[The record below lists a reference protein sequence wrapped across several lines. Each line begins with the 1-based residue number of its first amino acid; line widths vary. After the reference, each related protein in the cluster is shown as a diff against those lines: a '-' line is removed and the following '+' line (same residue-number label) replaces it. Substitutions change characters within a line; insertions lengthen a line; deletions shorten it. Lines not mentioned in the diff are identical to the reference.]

1 MCKTYCCIVLH
12 YTQDCHYRGNSTN
25 RNRLLLLHTLSHSFL
40 LIVFIVFSH
49 QSPLSIDHHKGDHNL
64 SRLAVSRDSEHLY
77 RGFPFHPFHPPPP
90 DGKGFGD
97 RYGNELDL
105 RHLHRESLRRP
116 AGEPPERPGMREPL
130 YLDNHPFAREGFR
143 GGIPRMDRGIG
154 DREWQRRERTPLLN
168 GDYIHGT
175 DSSVLVGREEYSL

>member
-1 MCKTYCCIVLH
+1 MIDS
-12 YTQDCHYRGNSTN
+12 Q
-25 RNRLLLLHTLSHSFL
+25 
-40 LIVFIVFSH
+40 FILFSR

-64 SRLAVSRDSEHLY
+64 PRLAVSRDSEHLY
-77 RGFPFHPFHPPPP
+77 RGFPFHPFHPRPP

-105 RHLHRESLRRP
+105 RHLHPESLRRP
-116 AGEPPERPGMREPL
+116 TGEPLERPGMREPL

-143 GGIPRMDRGIG
+143 GGIPRIDRGIA

-175 DSSVLVGREEYSL
+175 DSSVLVGREAGCKESHFYSLPFRQAEANIY